1 MDKKALW
8 ISTTRKDYWTNKEIP
23 YITEEDKNKDIII
36 DADTCYQTMDQKP
49 WGGCFAD
56 RGYMAM
62 EKLPDQQ
69 KQKIINSLFGDD
81 GLHFTTARLP
91 LGNNDFSDTHKSYNE
106 NTGDFLMEHFSLAT
120 DTAYLLPYIKM
131 ALQARPDI
139 DFFATPWSPPSWMKQ
154 NNCIHGT
161 DDNNRIIFQPEI
173 LKAYARYFIKYI
185 EEYKKHGIHISAITP
200 QNEPTMNT
208 LYASCVWTGEELNVF
223 IRDYL
228 YPALKEAGINN
239 TEIWLGTFT
248 DSNASLV
255 VPALEDKE
263 TNGIID
269 AVCFQWWGSYLGK
282 AVQRAY
288 GKKLIQSETKCGDG
302 KNNWSYAEEQFGCFK
317 EFLEAGVTRY
327 YIWNMVLDEKGANTA
342 SSPWYQN
349 SPITVDSH
357 TSEITFCPSYYLTK
371 HFSNL
376 IAGGAKRIDV
386 KIKCSC
392 QNIDIIAFKNPDGK
406 VITEIKNGSDKNVTP
421 VIDICGK
428 LIQPEIEAHSINS
441 FITSSK

>member
-8 ISTTRKDYWTNKEIP
+8 ISTTRKNYWANKEIP

-173 LKAYARYFIKYI
+173 LKAYARYFVKYI

-200 QNEPTMNT
+200 
-208 LYASCVWTGEELNVF
+208 
-223 IRDYL
+223 
-228 YPALKEAGINN
+228 
-239 TEIWLGTFT
+239 
-248 DSNASLV
+248 
-255 VPALEDKE
+255 
-263 TNGIID
+263 
-269 AVCFQWWGSYLGK
+269 
-282 AVQRAY
+282 
-288 GKKLIQSETKCGDG
+288 
-302 KNNWSYAEEQFGCFK
+302 
-317 EFLEAGVTRY
+317 
-327 YIWNMVLDEKGANTA
+327 
-342 SSPWYQN
+342 
-349 SPITVDSH
+349 
-357 TSEITFCPSYYLTK
+357 
-371 HFSNL
+371 
-376 IAGGAKRIDV
+376 
-386 KIKCSC
+386 
-392 QNIDIIAFKNPDGK
+392 
-406 VITEIKNGSDKNVTP
+406 
-421 VIDICGK
+421 
-428 LIQPEIEAHSINS
+428 
-441 FITSSK
+441 